1 LLKERQLKAKL
12 AINLKGDD
20 MLDTKIISQLQKIV
34 GKEAVLTAK
43 EDLNAY
49 SYDGT
54 TTWAHL
60 PDVVVLP
67 TTAEQVSQILKLAD
81 ENRVPVTPRGAG
93 TNVSGGSIPIKGGIV
108 LCTTRMTKILDI
120 NKTNLTATVEPGVVL
135 QDFNMALAKEGLFY
149 PPDPQSF
156 LGCTIGGTVAEN
168 AGGPYCVK
176 YGVTKQYVVGLE
188 VVLANGYVMKLGG
201 VTVKNRTGY
210 ELMMLFIGSEGTLG
224 IITKVTLRLLPMP
237 PASKTMMAVFDDM
250 SAGGQAVS
258 NILARGV
265 IPAKVEFVDNFVIRR
280 IEEMTPMGL
289 PVDAKALLL
298 LQADGSPAAVEVE
311 SGQIV
316 DILKKSGAKEVK
328 VAQDASEAAK
338 YWGMRRAGFAAV
350 FGAAKTV
357 MAEDVA
363 VPRDKL
369 AEFIHK
375 LEEISQRTGFF
386 IQCLGHA
393 GDGNLH
399 PAIFTD
405 VSDKENFAKAQQT
418 MEEIFEAALS
428 LGGVLSGEHGI
439 GLEKQRFLSRA
450 MDPVALDLMKKIKGL
465 LDPNHILNPGKIWEE
480 EA

>member
-1 LLKERQLKAKL
+1 
-12 AINLKGDD
+12 
-20 MLDTKIISQLQKIV
+20 MLETKIISQLQKIV
-34 GKEAVLTAK
+34 GKDAVLTSK

-54 TTWAHL
+54 ATWAHL

-67 TTAEQVSQILKLAD
+67 TTSEQVSQIMKLAN
-81 ENRVPVTPRGAG
+81 EKRVPVTPRGAG
-93 TNVSGGSIPIKGGIV
+93 TNVSGGSVPIKGGIV
-108 LCTTRMTKILDI
+108 LCTTRMNKILNI

-135 QDFNMALAKEGLFY
+135 QDFNIALAKQDLFY

-176 YGVTKQYVVGLE
+176 YGVTKQYILGLE

-210 ELMMLFIGSEGTLG
+210 ELVMLFTGSEGTLG
-224 IITKVTLRLLPMP
+224 VITKITLKLIPMP
-237 PASKTMMAVFDDM
+237 PANKTMMAVFDDM
-250 SAGGQAVS
+250 AVGGQAVS
-258 NILARGV
+258 NILGSGV
-265 IPAKVEFVDNFVIRR
+265 VPAKIEFVDNFVLRR
-280 IEEMTPMGL
+280 IEEMMPMGL
-289 PVDAKALLL
+289 PVEAKALLL
-298 LQADGSPAAVEVE
+298 LQADGSPAAVEAE
-311 SGQIV
+311 SKQIV
-316 DILKKSGAKEVK
+316 DILKKSGAKEIK
-328 VAQDASEAAK
+328 VAKDAAEAAK
-338 YWGMRRAGFAAV
+338 YWKMRSAGFAAT

-357 MAEDVA
+357 LAEDVA

-369 AEFIHK
+369 AEFIRK
-375 LEEISQRTGFF
+375 LEEISARTGFF
-386 IQCLGHA
+386 ISYLGHA

-399 PAIFTD
+399 PSIFTD
-405 VSDKENFAKAQQT
+405 VRNKEEFARAQRT

-439 GLEKQRFLSRA
+439 GLEKQRFLKRA
-450 MDPVALDLMKKIKGL
+450 MDPVALNLMRKIKAT

-480 EA
+480 ERV

>member
-1 LLKERQLKAKL
+1 MIKKF
-12 AINLKGDD
+12 
-20 MLDTKIISQLQKIV
+20 ISQLRKIV
-34 GKEAVLTAK
+34 GKDAVLTSK

-67 TTAEQVSQILKLAD
+67 TTAEQVSQILKMAN
-81 ENRVPVTPRGAG
+81 ENKIPVTPRGAG

-108 LCTTRMTKILDI
+108 LCTTKMNKILDI

-135 QDFNMALAKEGLFY
+135 QDFNNALAKQGLFY

-176 YGVTKQYVVGLE
+176 YGVTKQYVLGLE
-188 VVLANGYVMKLGG
+188 VVLANGYIMNLGG

-210 ELMMLFIGSEGTLG
+210 ELIMLFTGSEGTLG
-224 IITKVTLRLLPMP
+224 VITKITLRLIPMP
-237 PASKTMMAVFDDM
+237 PAQKTMMAIFDDM
-250 SAGGQAVS
+250 AVGGQAVS
-258 NILARGV
+258 NIMASGV
-265 IPAKVEFVDNFVIRR
+265 VPAKVEFVDNFVIRR

-298 LQADGSPAAVEVE
+298 LQADGSPAAVEAE
-311 SGQIV
+311 SKQIV
-316 DILKKSGAKEVK
+316 DILKKSGAKEVR
-328 VAQDASEAAK
+328 VAKDADEAAA
-338 YWGMRRAGFAAV
+338 YWKMRSAGFAAV
-350 FGAAKTV
+350 FGAAHTV

-369 AEFIHK
+369 AEFIRK
-375 LEEISQRTGFF
+375 LEEISERTGFF

-405 VSDKENFAKAQQT
+405 IRNEEEFARAQQT

-439 GLEKQRFLSRA
+439 GLEKQRFLKRA
-450 MDPVALDLMKKIKGL
+450 MDPVALNLMRKIKGI
-465 LDPNHILNPGKIWEE
+465 LDPNNILNPGKIWEE
-480 EA
+480 ERV